1 MAYTTPTDVA
11 TDLGRPLTDSEQTQV
26 SAWINRVEARILQRI
41 PDLPSRAL
49 DLGYLARLK
58 GVVVDVVV
66 RKVRNPEGLRSE
78 RIDDYY
84 YDRGAQSADLSLTD
98 VEWGE
103 LLPEAASGAFS
114 TRPSYVPDRAC
125 PPW

>member
-1 MAYTTPTDVA
+1 MPHTTPGDVA
-11 TDLGRPLTDSEQTQV
+11 TDLGRPLTDSEYEQV
-26 SAWINRVEARILQRI
+26 SAWIGRVEARIMQRI
-41 PDLPSRAL
+41 PDLADRAL
-49 DLGYLARLK
+49 DPGYLDRLV

-98 VEWGE
+98 LEWAE
-103 LLPEAASGAFS
+103 LLPESASGAFS
-114 TRPSYVPDRAC
+114 TRPGFIPDRVFW
-125 PPW
+125 PW